1 MDEVGK
7 VTTSTCCDHDK
18 KCQNAL
24 KSLNEDNFGFPLFL
38 LTDFLV
44 AQYSIQVCCSIAHGY
59 VAFTILVLFVF
70 WLTRDESLELSNRTL
85 FSFQEFRP
93 LHVHGALESKVHPN
107 ILKQLDE
114 VQERILE
121 EVRIASGHLFGR
133 H

>member
-1 MDEVGK
+1 MRAPEESQSLERSGQKHSALNDSRKEDG
-7 VTTSTCCDHDK
+7 ST
-18 KCQNAL
+18 
-24 KSLNEDNFGFPLFL
+24 F
-38 LTDFLV
+38 
-44 AQYSIQVCCSIAHGY
+44 
-59 VAFTILVLFVF
+59 LVLFVF